1 MHNKKIFSKVFFI
14 SNDNIYNENN
24 NLLMELFE
32 MRLNHN
38 MASLNIYKNQSNV
51 LEKQSTALGRIS
63 SGNKVNKTKDSPNAL
78 AQSER
83 LRMQIRGTQMAI
95 RNAQDGISM
104 LQSAEGALGSVN
116 DMLVRIRDLTVQAGS
131 GTNTIEDKA
140 TIQGEIDQ
148 MIKGINDIANNTE
161 FNGVKLLAG
170 EKVALTMPVGANI
183 GEVVNID
190 TFDLTSVGLKDSDG
204 NLLSGIKVAE
214 EGGVDKAL
222 KTIDSVIDKVL
233 SINSKYGA
241 LENRFESSYKNLNE
255 IGDKMQGAESSIR
268 DADIAEEMMEF
279 AKSNILVEAGTA
291 LMAQSNRFPQDVLRI
306 LENMK

>member
-1 MHNKKIFSKVFFI
+1 MYK
-14 SNDNIYNENN
+14 ENN
-24 NLLMELFE
+24 NLLMELFA

-38 MASLNIYKNQSNV
+38 MASLNIYKNQSKV

-63 SGNKVNKTKDSPNAL
+63 SGYKVNKTKDSPNAL

-83 LRMQIRGTQMAI
+83 LRMQIRGTQMAS

-116 DMLVRIRDLTVQAGS
+116 DMLIRIRELTVQAGR
-131 GTNTIEDKA
+131 GTNTAEEKA

-148 MIKGINDIANNTE
+148 TIKGINDIANNTE

-170 EKVALTMPVGANI
+170 EKGTLSMPIGANI
-183 GEVVNID
+183 GEVVKID

-204 NLLSGIKVAE
+204 NLLADIKVTA
-214 EGGVDKAL
+214 EGGVDKSL
-222 KTIDSVIDKVL
+222 KTIDSVMDKVL

-241 LENRFESSYKNLNE
+241 LENRFESSYNNLNE

-279 AKSNILVEAGTA
+279 AKSNILIEAGTA

>member
-1 MHNKKIFSKVFFI
+1 
-14 SNDNIYNENN
+14 
-24 NLLMELFE
+24 MELFA

-38 MASLNIYKNQSNV
+38 MASLNIYKNQSKV

-63 SGNKVNKTKDSPNAL
+63 SGYKVNKTKDNPNAL

-83 LRMQIRGTQMAI
+83 LRMQIRGTQMAS
-95 RNAQDGISM
+95 RNAQDGTSM

-116 DMLVRIRDLTVQAGS
+116 DMLVRIRELTVQAGS
-131 GTNTIEDKA
+131 GTNTTEDKA

-170 EKVALTMPVGANI
+170 EKGALSMPVGANI
-183 GEVVNID
+183 GEVVYID
-190 TFDLTSVGLKDSDG
+190 TFDLTSAGLKDSEG
-204 NLLSGIKVAE
+204 NLLVDIKVAE

-255 IGDKMQGAESSIR
+255 ISDKMQGAESGIR

-279 AKSNILVEAGTA
+279 AKSNILIEAGTA

>member
-1 MHNKKIFSKVFFI
+1 
-14 SNDNIYNENN
+14 
-24 NLLMELFE
+24 

-38 MASLNIYKNQSNV
+38 MASLNIYKNQSKV
-51 LEKQSTALGRIS
+51 LEKQSAALGRIS
-63 SGNKVNKTKDSPNAL
+63 SGYKVNKTKDSPNAL

-83 LRMQIRGTQMAI
+83 LRMQIRGTQMAS
-95 RNAQDGISM
+95 RNAQDGMSM

-116 DMLVRIRDLTVQAGS
+116 DMLVRIRELTVQAGS
-131 GTNTIEDKA
+131 GANTTEDKA

-170 EKVALTMPVGANI
+170 EIDSLSMPVGANI

-190 TFDLTSVGLKDSDG
+190 TFDLTSAGLKDSEG
-204 NLLSGIKVAE
+204 NLLADIKVAE

-241 LENRFESSYKNLNE
+241 LENRFESSYENLTE
-255 IGDKMQGAESSIR
+255 IGDKMQGAESSVR

-279 AKSNILVEAGTA
+279 AKSNILIEAGTA
-291 LMAQSNRFPQDVLRI
+291 LMAQSNRLPQEVLRI
-306 LENMK
+306 LENMRK

>member
-1 MHNKKIFSKVFFI
+1 
-14 SNDNIYNENN
+14 
-24 NLLMELFE
+24 MELFA

-38 MASLNIYKNQSNV
+38 MASLNIYKNQSKV

-63 SGNKVNKTKDSPNAL
+63 SGYKINKTKDSPNAL

-83 LRMQIRGTQMAI
+83 LRMQIRGTQMAS
-95 RNAQDGISM
+95 RNSQDGMSM
-104 LQSAEGALGSVN
+104 LQSAEGALVSIN
-116 DMLVRIRDLTVQAGS
+116 DMLVRIRELTVQAGS
-131 GTNTIEDKA
+131 GTNTTEDKA
-140 TIQGEIDQ
+140 TIQREIDQ

-170 EKVALTMPVGANI
+170 EKGALSMPVGANI
-183 GEVVNID
+183 GEVVYID
-190 TFDLTSVGLKDSDG
+190 TFDLTSAGLKDSEG
-204 NLLSGIKVAE
+204 NLLADIKVAE

-241 LENRFESSYKNLNE
+241 LENRFESSYNNLNE

-279 AKSNILVEAGTA
+279 AKSNILIEAGTA

>member
-1 MHNKKIFSKVFFI
+1 
-14 SNDNIYNENN
+14 
-24 NLLMELFE
+24 

-38 MASLNIYKNQSNV
+38 MASLNIYKNQSKV
-51 LEKQSTALGRIS
+51 LENQSTALGRIS
-63 SGNKVNKTKDSPNAL
+63 SGYKVNKTKDSPNAL

-83 LRMQIRGTQMAI
+83 LRMQIRGNQMAS

-104 LQSAEGALGSVN
+104 LQSAEGALRSVN
-116 DMLVRIRDLTVQAGS
+116 EMLVRIRELTVQVGS
-131 GTNTIEDKA
+131 GTNTTEDKA

-148 MIKGINDIANNTE
+148 TIKGINDIANNTE

-170 EKVALTMPVGANI
+170 EKGALSMPVGANV
-183 GEVVNID
+183 GEVVYIN
-190 TFDLTSVGLKDSDG
+190 TFDLTSAGLKDSEG
-204 NLLSGIKVAE
+204 NLLADIKVTT
-214 EGGVDKAL
+214 EGGVDKSL

-241 LENRFESSYKNLNE
+241 LENRFESSYNNLNE

-279 AKSNILVEAGTA
+279 AKSNILIEAGTA

>member
-1 MHNKKIFSKVFFI
+1 
-14 SNDNIYNENN
+14 
-24 NLLMELFE
+24 MELFA

-38 MASLNIYKNQSNV
+38 MASLNIYKNQSKV
-51 LEKQSTALGRIS
+51 LEKQSIALGRIS
-63 SGNKVNKTKDSPNAL
+63 SGYKVNKTKDSPNAI

-83 LRMQIRGTQMAI
+83 LRMQIRGTQMAS
-95 RNAQDGISM
+95 RNAQDGTSM

-116 DMLVRIRDLTVQAGS
+116 DMLVRIRELTVQAGN
-131 GTNTIEDKA
+131 GANTTEDKA

-170 EKVALTMPVGANI
+170 DKGALSMPVGANI
-183 GEVVNID
+183 GEVVYID
-190 TFDLTSVGLKDSDG
+190 TFDLTSAGLKDSDG
-204 NLLSGIKVAE
+204 NLLTDIKVAE

-241 LENRFESSYKNLNE
+241 LENRFESGYENLIE
-255 IGDKMQGAESSIR
+255 LGDKMQGAESSIR

-279 AKSNILVEAGTA
+279 AKSNILIEAGTA

-306 LENMK
+306 LQNMK

>member
-1 MHNKKIFSKVFFI
+1 M
-14 SNDNIYNENN
+14 YNENN
-24 NLLMELFE
+24 NLFMELFA

-38 MASLNIYKNQSNV
+38 MSSLNIYKNQSKV

-63 SGNKVNKTKDSPNAL
+63 SGYKINKTKDSPNAL

-83 LRMQIRGTQMAI
+83 IRMQIRGTQMAS
-95 RNAQDGISM
+95 RNAQDGTSM

-116 DMLVRIRDLTVQAGS
+116 DMLVRIRELTVQAGS
-131 GTNTIEDKA
+131 GTNNTEDKA
-140 TIQGEIDQ
+140 TIQREIDQ

-170 EKVALTMPVGANI
+170 EKGSLSMPVGANI
-183 GEVVNID
+183 GEVVYID
-190 TFDLTSVGLKDSDG
+190 TFDLSSAGLKDSEG
-204 NLLSGIKVAE
+204 KLLSGIKVTE
-214 EGGVDKAL
+214 EGGVDKSL

-241 LENRFESSYKNLNE
+241 LENRFESSYNNLTE

-279 AKSNILVEAGTA
+279 AKSNILIEAGTA